1 MTFTRYAIYYAPPA
15 DAAWGEFATSW
26 LGWDMQAGQVVDQP
40 EVTSPD
46 LTGLDLA
53 AITQVP
59 RKYGLHATLK
69 PPMRLAQG
77 CNLADLQ
84 AACEALAAQQAPVA
98 LEGLH
103 LARLGRFLALRV
115 TGDETAL
122 NRLATACVR
131 DLDRFRAPASEAELA
146 KRRASGLSPAQ
157 EANLLAWGYPFVL
170 DQFRFHITLT
180 DKLPRAELTAVEAAL
195 AAHLIPLLP
204 KPLVIR
210 DVALVGEDDAGRFH
224 MIQRYALAGPQDGAA
239 AE

>member
-15 DAAWGEFATSW
+15 DAAWGGFATSW
-26 LGWDMQAGQVVDQP
+26 LGWDMQAGQVVAQP
-40 EVTSPD
+40 EVTGLN

-69 PPMRLAQG
+69 PPMRLAEG
-77 CNLADLQ
+77 GNLTDLQ
-84 AACEALAAQQAPVA
+84 ADCEALAAQQAPVT

-115 TGDETAL
+115 TGNETAL
-122 NRLATACVR
+122 SSLAAACVQ
-131 DLDRFRAPASEAELA
+131 DLDPFRAAASEAELA

-157 EANLLAWGYPFVL
+157 DANLLAWGYPFVL

-180 DKLPRAELTAVEAAL
+180 GKLPKAELAAVEAAL

-210 DVALVGEDDAGRFH
+210 DLALVGEDDSGRFH
-224 MIQRYALAGPQDGAA
+224 MNQRYTLTGPQDAAA